1 LSRSP
6 GSWRAELG
14 GRAGSVEPSGYK
26 WRVTDLAIRIP
37 SVDAIFDPWSV
48 EPLARR
54 PLSDEGRERIVDA
67 WTQVRKRASG
77 PPTLTLRLSETERRP
92 ELDAIIAA
100 AVRSDMETMA
110 VDARRHW
117 FRDSLR
123 PRESRIGIVLF
134 VLALAISGL
143 LSYAGEGDSI
153 LAQTFVVMAW
163 VALWGPAY
171 RVITAASLRLGRRYF
186 AELAVAEVKVVWD
199 EG

>member
-1 LSRSP
+1 V
-6 GSWRAELG
+6 AE
-14 GRAGSVEPSGYK
+14 V
-26 WRVTDLAIRIP
+26 AIRVP
-37 SVDAIFDPWSV
+37 SVDALFDAWSV

-54 PLSDEGRERIVDA
+54 PLSDDGRERIVDA
-67 WTQVRKRASG
+67 WAQVRKHATG
-77 PPTLTLRLSETERRP
+77 PPMLSLRLSEAERRP
-92 ELDAIIAA
+92 ELDATIAA
-100 AVRSDMETMA
+100 AVRNDMETMA

-117 FRDSLR
+117 FRRSLR
-123 PRESRIGIVLF
+123 SRESRIGIVLF

-171 RVITAASLRLGRRYF
+171 RIITAASLRLGRRYF
-186 AELAVAEVKVVWD
+186 AELALAEIEIAWD

>member
-1 LSRSP
+1 V
-6 GSWRAELG
+6 AE
-14 GRAGSVEPSGYK
+14 V
-26 WRVTDLAIRIP
+26 AIRVP
-37 SVDAIFDPWSV
+37 SVDAMFDSWSV

-54 PLSDEGRERIVDA
+54 PLSDEARERIVDG
-67 WTQVRKRASG
+67 WTQVRKRATGQPS
-77 PPTLTLRLSETERRP
+77 LTLCLPEAERR
-92 ELDAIIAA
+92 EGLDATMAT
-100 AVRSDMETMA
+100 AVRNDMETMA

-117 FRDSLR
+117 FRRSLR

-134 VLALAISGL
+134 VLALAASGL

-171 RVITAASLRLGRRYF
+171 RIISAASLRLGRRYF
-186 AELAVAEVKVVWD
+186 AELALAEIEISWE